1 MCPERRFG
9 FIPPPVP
16 GSENVVEFDLTTG
29 EEKYDISEVVVRA
42 DVGSAKWE
50 TPECP
55 FRPPRPILD
64 VFVDGVRC
72 SKPEGVQLSTDP
84 CYIADLEV
92 VPCTVYYDGIGNRDC
107 TYRKTGFRCEGDL
120 TSIKC
125 PGGGLTGR
133 NVKIVARNRRDCD
146 GQVTEIAVR
155 GTKSADQTPSPSP
168 RPSSPSPSSSGSAAC
183 APVACTAAE
192 KKALETE
199 RDTLKTERDAAVAAQ
214 KALEAERDAL
224 KQERDALKTERDALK
239 ADLERPCD
247 PNAPIRSRLIAM
259 KGATLS
265 SDFSPSS
272 TPLPYP
278 AENCLV
284 DSGENSSMCVS
295 NSQPNP
301 SWTATTAD
309 DQQYDISAVIVRNR
323 ADCLGTRAAIR
334 AIVFHKLDSLPVR
347 TKC

>member
-1 MCPERRFG
+1 MKNVRYVHHQCYRNNQDGTPYLTSCDYFER
-9 FIPPPVP
+9 
-16 GSENVVEFDLTTG
+16 G
-29 EEKYDISEVVVRA
+29 E
-42 DVGSAKWE
+42 
-50 TPECP
+50 
-55 FRPPRPILD
+55 
-64 VFVDGVRC
+64 RC
-72 SKPEGVQLSTDP
+72 Q
-84 CYIADLEV
+84 
-92 VPCTVYYDGIGNRDC
+92 
-107 TYRKTGFRCEGDL
+107 GDL

-133 NVKIVARNRRDCD
+133 NVKIVARNPRDCD

-155 GTKSADQTPSPSP
+155 GSKSADQTPSPSP

-192 KKALETE
+192 KKALE
-199 RDTLKTERDAAVAAQ
+199 VQ
-214 KALEAERDAL
+214 Y
-224 KQERDALKTERDALK
+224 DALK

-259 KGATLS
+259 KDAKLS

-334 AIVFHKLDSLPVR
+334 ALVLQRLKSLPAR